1 MWYWRTFEV
10 MCANICAI
18 RRLLNS
24 KQQQQQQIS
33 AKHTNKTNCKPP
45 SSANQAQSFEVI
57 IFFSLFRFS
66 PFLPY
71 NYYGGENYLQT
82 IDLLACCLP
91 CCAVFF
97 ASFRLLKFVVV
108 ATKSDDVVVVVCMS
122 SPSAIKRSPILL
134 RFYIFGNKWQKQM
147 KKGP

>member
-1 MWYWRTFEV
+1 

-97 ASFRLLKFVVV
+97 RFFSIIEVRRRRYEIRRCCCCCLYVEPISYQE
-108 ATKSDDVVVVVCMS
+108 KSDIIAFLYFWQQMTK
-122 SPSAIKRSPILL
+122 ANEKRPISETE
-134 RFYIFGNKWQKQM
+134 YN
-147 KKGP
+147 